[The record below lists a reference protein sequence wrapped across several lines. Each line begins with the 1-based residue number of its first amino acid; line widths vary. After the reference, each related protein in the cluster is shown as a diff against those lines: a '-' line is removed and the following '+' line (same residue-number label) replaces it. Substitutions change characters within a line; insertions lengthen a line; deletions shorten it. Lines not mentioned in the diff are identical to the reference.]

1 MLGHFQS
8 HALNG
13 YAPVAGATV
22 TVTNELTGALAILKS
37 DFAGTVPKVNG
48 TGFTTAS
55 DGHFDF
61 FTTGGFYR
69 IVVEKDGSSKAW
81 TYVPIGT
88 LQAYDFDALL
98 GFKRVTVRA
107 ASTGNITIA
116 TALNNG
122 DVLDGVTLAT
132 DDLTL
137 VPFQATKSQ
146 NAIIK
151 VAASPARAP
160 GYTTWNDYVGLLV
173 AVTSGTVNAN
183 TLWIGTNNPGGTIDS
198 TDIIFTKLTVAG
210 GNAPLDNPSFT
221 GSMAWS
227 GDISPAQITADQDD
241 YNPTGASGAAVIRHD
256 LDAERSINGFAG
268 GADGRLMIDVN
279 TSSKVLR
286 LPAERASSSAAN
298 RLAGGDVELDPGAA
312 GLRIYDAT
320 SQRWRP
326 VGYRRRPLHLECTP
340 DPFPAVP
347 HKPTLYADWS
357 TMPWLDRGVSFQNSS
372 GNRSSLSPTGRLV
385 YVAAGVP
392 AFTTLYE
399 SGHSGYQSAPSLTN
413 LLTKSSAFDH
423 ASWIKYQL
431 NVTPDAVAAPDGN
444 VVADKFV
451 ETASNSEHIME
462 QLVSGLNTANPYTQS
477 IFVSPAQA
485 RTLRLSQYSNPTV
498 ANNAHVYFDPANG
511 AFSGAALGGSA
522 GSHLYDKE
530 LLPNG
535 WWRIFMRA
543 VLGGAETSVTFR
555 YGLGNLGEVYLGDGA
570 SGLYVFGAQAEGDWY
585 PTPYIPTDAAQ
596 VTRAASRLT
605 ITPPAELISATEH
618 TLVWEGVLTG
628 LNLSGGIGGVLL
640 EMRDG
645 TTGNRIG
652 LFVHPSRSLQGY
664 IYVGGVAQSFPF
676 SVNGVISVGVPF
688 RCAMTLRA
696 GAAALSLNGGA
707 PITTAPAAI
716 PANLSMI
723 DVATG
728 AGGGQPSTS
737 VTKRLLYFPKYIP
750 AHIQA
755 LSA

>member
-22 TVTNELTGALAILKS
+22 TVTNELTGALAILRS

-48 TGFTTAS
+48 AGFTTAS

-69 IVVEKDGSSKAW
+69 VVVEKDGSSKTW

-137 VPFQATKSQ
+137 VPFQTTKSQ

-198 TDIIFTKLTVAG
+198 TDLIFTKLTVAG

-227 GDISPAQITADQDD
+227 GDISPAQITADQDN

-256 LDAERSINGFAG
+256 LDAERSINGHAG

-286 LPAERASSSAAN
+286 LPSERASSSAAN
-298 RLAGGDVELDPGAA
+298 RVAGSDVELDPGAA

-326 VGYRRRPLHLECTP
+326 VGYRRRPLHLECAP
-340 DPFPAVP
+340 DPVPAVP
-347 HKPTLYADWS
+347 HKPTLFADWS
-357 TMPWLDRGVSFQNSS
+357 TMPWLDRGASFQNSS
-372 GNRSSLSPTGRLV
+372 GNRSALSPAGRLV

-399 SGHSGYQSAPSLTN
+399 SGHSGYQSAPSRTN

-423 ASWIKYQL
+423 ANWVKSGL
-431 NVTPDAVAAPDGN
+431 SVTADAIAGPDGN
-444 VVADKFV
+444 VVADKLV
-451 ETASNSEHIME
+451 ETNTNSEHLI
-462 QLVSGLNTANPYTQS
+462 QQDVSGLNTSNPYTQS
-477 IFVSPAQA
+477 ILVSPAQA
-485 RTLRLSQYSNPTV
+485 RTLRFSQYSVPTV
-498 ANNAHVYFDPANG
+498 ANSAHVYFSPATG
-511 AFSGAALGGSA
+511 AFSGALLNGAAASQA
-522 GSHLYDKE
+522 YDKE
-530 LLPNG
+530 VLSNG
-535 WWRIFMRA
+535 WWRVFMRA
-543 VLGGAETSVTFR
+543 VLGGSETTITFR
-555 YGLGNLGEVYLGDGA
+555 YGLGNPGGSYLGDGA
-570 SGLYVFGAQAEGDWY
+570 SGLYVYGAQAEGDWY

-628 LNLSGGIGGVLL
+628 LNLSSGVGGMLL
-640 EMRDG
+640 EMSDG
-645 TTGNRIG
+645 TTANRFG
-652 LFVHPSRSLQGY
+652 LFVQPDRSLAGFVF
-664 IYVGGVAQSFPF
+664 VGGVAQTFPF
-676 SVNGVISVGVPF
+676 TAGNAISVGVPF
-688 RCAMTLRA
+688 KCAVTLKA
-696 GAAALSLNGGA
+696 GAAALSINGGA
-707 PITTAPAAI
+707 PIVATPAAI
-716 PANLSMI
+716 PASLSRL

-728 AGGGQPSTS
+728 ATGGQPSTS
-737 VTKRLLYFPKYIP
+737 VTKRLLYFPRYIFT
-750 AHIQA
+750 HIQA